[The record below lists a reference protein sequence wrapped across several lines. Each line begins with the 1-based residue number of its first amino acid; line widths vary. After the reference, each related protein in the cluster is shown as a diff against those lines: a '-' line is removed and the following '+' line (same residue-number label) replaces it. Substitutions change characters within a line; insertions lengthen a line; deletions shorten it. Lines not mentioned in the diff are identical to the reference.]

1 MGGRTENTVW
11 INLAQVTSERALVAV
26 SVRVAT
32 GLCIHTGV
40 FTQVTHR
47 AEEYEQQCSAKGLH
61 FIYQHFPHFCV
72 FPVIILKFNRIF
84 LFYKEK
90 HPACYKSGE
99 SGTWARRV
107 VPRKRRGAVLYGP
120 GGVEGSGAGP
130 GGRFQFSTQRT
141 LLAEPSKRTPRPGR
155 ASRSSHCWSVTPT
168 PTRLGQVTLWPFP
181 SCTILQEYNSVPH
194 RSPPG

>member
-130 GGRFQFSTQRT
+130 GRPIPVQHTEDASGGAVQADPPARARFPFFP
-141 LLAEPSKRTPRPGR
+141 LLERHADADEVRPGNPM
-155 ASRSSHCWSVTPT
+155 AFS
-168 PTRLGQVTLWPFP
+168 
-181 SCTILQEYNSVPH
+181 
-194 RSPPG
+194 